1 MIADVIR
8 VVQVPDQLDH
18 SEWSA
23 AEFLDVQLSDG
34 LVLRALVCQL
44 GVGEWQWTI
53 SSIEGDRGDLICAGT
68 EQSAISARLIARSEL
83 AKCLEDS
90 HSSPARCF
98 DASDP
103 ATEVFHHSAKA
114 RATPP

>member
-8 VVQVPDQLDH
+8 AVQVPHQLDL
-18 SEWSA
+18 SEWST

-44 GVGEWQWTI
+44 GAGEWQWTI
-53 SSIEGDRGDLICAGT
+53 SSIEGDRGDLICAGK
-68 EQSAISARLIARSEL
+68 EQSAISARLMARSEL

-90 HSSPARCF
+90 HASPACCF
-98 DASDP
+98 GASDP
-103 ATEVFHHSAKA
+103 VTGATRRSALA
-114 RATPP
+114 SPTRP